1 LNTLKKG
8 NTMTN
13 QTSKSEV
20 IIACNPNA
28 VPAEMREQWVEN
40 GKQVYAAV
48 MGIQDMPDGY
58 GFRLPTDPA
67 MLLKAAEYIANE
79 RLCCAFLHF
88 TVEIE
93 ANGGPFWLR
102 LTGGEGVK
110 EYIQSVFA
118 MHDLLN
124 EQVVKAAGLR

>member
-1 LNTLKKG
+1 MLTDNTP
-8 NTMTN
+8 
-13 QTSKSEV
+13 QSEA

-28 VPAEMREQWVEN
+28 IPADQREQWAET

-48 MGIQDMPDGY
+48 QEVQEMPDGY

-67 MLLKAAEYIANE
+67 MLLKVAEYIAYE
-79 RLCCAFLHF
+79 RLCCAFLRF

-93 ANGGPFWLR
+93 PNRGPFWLR
-102 LTGGEGVK
+102 LTGSEGVK
-110 EYIQSVFA
+110 EYMRSVFE

-124 EQVVKAAGLR
+124 ERVE